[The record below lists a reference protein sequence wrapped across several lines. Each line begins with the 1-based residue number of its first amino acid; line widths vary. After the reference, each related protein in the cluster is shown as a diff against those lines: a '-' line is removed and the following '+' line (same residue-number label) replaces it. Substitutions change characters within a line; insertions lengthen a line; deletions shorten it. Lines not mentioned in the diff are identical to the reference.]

1 MLSIYLA
8 HIQLN
13 WLPVDWLCFNNVIIS
28 IILNVCMIVFVI
40 SGFKVAQCGFNM
52 MISPNVRGGARLFYG
67 RFSQHIIIF
76 EKQKVL

>member
-1 MLSIYLA
+1 
-8 HIQLN
+8 
-13 WLPVDWLCFNNVIIS
+13 
-28 IILNVCMIVFVI
+28 MIVFVI
-40 SGFKVAQCGFNM
+40 SGFKVAQCGFKM